1 MQWFKNLSIRTKIGG
16 VFGLTLV
23 LALLMS
29 SLIFMLVSMSQ
40 LATVAISENDNLML
54 SAKDVRIAVQ
64 YFQLH
69 KNPDVVSRIDEAVN
83 YYHKNADSLMK
94 KLKLEE
100 SRRDLTKGVELMD
113 QSAELAKRFIAS
125 GGDEAA
131 QPDLYKTY
139 VEKSEELFKL
149 GEYARTEHPKK
160 LFRIFNTIKTGVFAV
175 NFFILLVGLLI
186 GIMVAR
192 SISSDMRRSV
202 EFVTAVA
209 DGDLTATIEINKK
222 DEIGRLGGAMQ
233 EMARSLDQIVQRVRN
248 NASEVATGSREIQAS
263 SESVAQSATEQA
275 ASVEEIAATIEE
287 MMSSIKASAVSA
299 QEGRQ
304 KATGAIELVNEN
316 VELSRQMAQA
326 MEEITNAATHIREI
340 TDTVNQV
347 AFQTNLLALNAAVE
361 AARAGEHGK
370 GFAVVAEEVRALAQR
385 SADASREIKALIETT
400 VNKVNAGSQ
409 LVTKVAGAMEE
420 INVTTL
426 ALSQSMEE
434 IAMAA
439 SEQSA
444 GIEELNRA
452 VSQVDQTTQSNAAVV
467 EELAGNASSMLGT
480 SDEMLDAVSMFRT
493 SG

>member
-40 LATVAISENDNLML
+40 LAAVAIGENDNLMV
-54 SAKDVRIAVQ
+54 AVKDVRTTV
-64 YFQLH
+64 YHYQLH
-69 KNPDVVSRIDEAVN
+69 KNPDALSLIDESLS
-83 YYHKNADSLMK
+83 YYHRNSDSLIK
-94 KLKLEE
+94 KLRMEE
-100 SRRDLTKGVELMD
+100 SRRDLVKANETMD
-113 QSAELAKRFIAS
+113 KLSDLAKQFIAS

-131 QPDLYKTY
+131 QPGLYKAFM
-139 VEKSEELFKL
+139 EKSDELIKL
-149 GEYARTEHPKK
+149 SEYARTERPKK
-160 LFRIFNTIKTGVFAV
+160 LFKVFNTVKTVVFAI
-175 NFFILLVGLLI
+175 NFFILLAGLLI

-192 SISSDMRRSV
+192 SISRDMKRSV

-209 DGDLTATIEINKK
+209 GGDLTAAIEINKK

-287 MMSSIKASAVSA
+287 MMSSIKASALSA
-299 QEGRQ
+299 EEGRQ
-304 KATGAIELVNEN
+304 KATGAINLVNEN

-326 MEEITNAATHIREI
+326 MEEITNAAKHIREI

-400 VNKVNAGSQ
+400 VNKVNAGSG

-420 INVTTL
+420 INVTTM

-452 VSQVDQTTQSNAAVV
+452 VTQVDSTTQSNAAVV
-467 EELAGNASSMLGT
+467 EELAGNATSMLGT
-480 SDEMLDAVSMFRT
+480 SDEMLDAVSMFKT
-493 SG
+493 SA